1 MRTPSS
7 TDRLTTIDDLSS
19 TARTTLKTFIHM
31 TCINSKV
38 IELEKTGHNK
48 LEKYRFNID
57 LFSSSKTIKGFQTKN

>member
-7 TDRLTTIDDLSS
+7 TDRLTTIDNLSS

-38 IELEKTGHNK
+38 IELEKTGYNK
-48 LEKYRFNID
+48 LQK
-57 LFSSSKTIKGFQTKN
+57 